1 MSFCIS
7 SFFVVVVGD
16 ESMYLL
22 VTIITERKKREK
34 NVKLNDLKQI
44 LKIFDIEQ
52 IRKTET
58 DRSDP
63 LYLPLSLYA
72 CIRSLM

>member
-1 MSFCIS
+1 
-7 SFFVVVVGD
+7 
-16 ESMYLL
+16 MYLL
-22 VTIITERKKREK
+22 VTIITERKEREK

-63 LYLPLSLYA
+63 LYLPLSLSMHVLEA
-72 CIRSLM
+72 

>member
-7 SFFVVVVGD
+7 SFFVVVGGG

-22 VTIITERKKREK
+22 VTIITERKEREK
-34 NVKLNDLKQI
+34 KVKLNNLKQI
-44 LKIFDIEQ
+44 LIIFDIEQ